1 MELVLAKRADARRIA
16 VMSRQFVE
24 SGLLGWSWNEARVAG
39 HMRDPDSIVLTAWVA
54 ASIVGAAVMHFSESS
69 AHLNLLVVEP
79 VHRRTGI
86 GRCLVE
92 WLEASARVAGTFVVS
107 LEVRAANQSAR
118 SFYRKLGYRELV
130 HLPRYYQG
138 VEAAVRMSRDLRCCR
153 TQNMI

>member
-1 MELVLAKRADARRIA
+1 MELVLAKRSDAHRIA

-24 SGLLGWSWNEARVAG
+24 SGLPGWSWNEARVAG
-39 HMRDPDSIVLTAWVA
+39 HVRDPDSIVVTARIAPSVA
-54 ASIVGAAVMHFSESS
+54 GAAIMHFAESS

-79 VHRRTGI
+79 AHRRAGI

-107 LEVRAANQSAR
+107 LEVRAANQAAR
-118 SFYRKLGYRELV
+118 NFYRTLGYRELV
-130 HLPRYYQG
+130 HIPRYYHG

-153 TQNMI
+153 TQDTI